1 MRLAFFAAADMF
13 TKRWKTN
20 AALQREQ
27 AVLARQ
33 ADSSSRGLHPGLFT
47 AFVAAPHLG
56 DASVHSAAKQ
66 SLTGLQVSKLGAPP
80 IGSSQRRLG
89 CSAAEHH
96 I

>member
-56 DASVHSAAKQ
+56 DASVHSAKQ
-66 SLTGLQVSKLGAPP
+66 SLAGLQVSKLATPP